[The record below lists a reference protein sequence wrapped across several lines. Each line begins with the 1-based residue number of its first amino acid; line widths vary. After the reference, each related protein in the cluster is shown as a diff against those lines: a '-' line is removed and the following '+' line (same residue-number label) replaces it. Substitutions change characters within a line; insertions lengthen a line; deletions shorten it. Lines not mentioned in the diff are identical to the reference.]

1 MADGAT
7 GDDGLQGT
15 GYELFIAA
23 LAILSVV
30 NLALLAA
37 IANEDLDR
45 VLYAMN
51 VLLSLIFLAD
61 FAYRFAKAPVKA
73 EYLGPQFGWAD
84 LLAAIPVPQVKI
96 LRAFR
101 LVRAYRMVRSAG
113 GRGLVRSLLLDRA
126 ASALFTLLL
135 LGVLVLEFGSL
146 AILQLEQRA
155 SGSNIETASD
165 AIWYV
170 LVTISTVGYGDRFPV
185 TNEGRLLG
193 AAIIVV
199 GVGIFGTF
207 TGYLANL
214 FLTPAPQQAS
224 VEDAAADASSLDQ
237 ARARLADLRERLAAQ
252 QSEVEEI
259 ERLLADERPSGAGG
273 PA

>member
-214 FLTPAPQQAS
+214 FLTPAPQRAS
-224 VEDAAADASSLDQ
+224 VEDATADASSLDH

-259 ERLLADERPSGAGG
+259 ERLLADERPSGAGE

>member
-214 FLTPAPQQAS
+214 FLTPAPQRAS
-224 VEDAAADASSLDQ
+224 VEDATADASSLDH